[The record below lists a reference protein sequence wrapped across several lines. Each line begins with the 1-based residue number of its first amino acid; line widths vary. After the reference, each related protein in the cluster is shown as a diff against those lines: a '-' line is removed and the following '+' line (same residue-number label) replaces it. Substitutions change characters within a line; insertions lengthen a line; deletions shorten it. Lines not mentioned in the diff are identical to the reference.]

1 MGPLPT
7 DSNSFEVSPTFMIR
21 IPLLQKVHTVLAF
34 LAVTACQNAI
44 AQVDFAHD
52 VFPLFKSQCSKCHGG
67 DESEGGFSLNS
78 RESLLKGADSGPAVV
93 VGKSR
98 SSLLY
103 EVITTSD
110 PDKRMP
116 PEGERLTEVQIK
128 KIANWIDEGVAWEP
142 GLSLAKDTYEPPL
155 LPRRPDLP
163 KATPG
168 FEHPIDRLLQSS
180 SNGTDITISAL
191 KDDSQFARRLSLDI
205 SGILPEQDW
214 LAEFLKDGSSDKRTK
229 LIRTL
234 LADKR
239 NYAEH
244 WLTFWNDILRNDY
257 GGTGFITGGRKQ
269 ISQWLYKSLIDNKPY
284 DQMARELISPTPDSA
299 GFSEGIRW
307 RGTVSAGQTVEI
319 QFSQSVGQSF
329 LGINL
334 KCASCHDSFIDR
346 WKLDDAYGLAAIFSK
361 TPLDVHR
368 CDKPTGK
375 QAKPAWLF
383 PELGTI
389 DPELSQPERLRQL
402 AGLMTHP
409 QNGRFSRTIVN
420 RLWHRLMG
428 RGIVEPVD
436 SMQSRP
442 WNEDLLDWLAVDFAE
457 HGFDLKHTIELICT
471 SRAYQSQVEV
481 VLDSQNQADYVYRG
495 PRGKRMTAEQFVDCV
510 WQLCDAAPS
519 DFDAPVLRGE
529 MTPEQLSQ
537 TEQLRGKWI
546 WSNADSEHASS
557 KDKASFQRS
566 LDLEKVPERA
576 AVVASCDNSFELF
589 INKKKVLSSD
599 NWESIRAT
607 SITKYLKKGT
617 NEFLLSCKNAGDGP
631 NPAGVFLEARW
642 LDEKGKEHYFHTDAN
657 WQTSEQLPGKNGEF
671 KGEVSWT
678 AAALASKPEIWMNRI
693 GKELRSQLGLGM
705 QSQNWMVRAGLRK
718 SDALQRTLGRPN
730 RDQIVTSR
738 PTAWS
743 TLEALDLCNAPA
755 LDKYLMHGAEEYENK
770 GMASA
775 DLVDTVFLRALSRK
789 PTVDEKSIAIEM
801 LGNGKPTADRIQDF
815 LWTVVMLPEFQ
826 IVR

>member
-1 MGPLPT
+1 
-7 DSNSFEVSPTFMIR
+7 MIR
-21 IPLLQKVHTVLAF
+21 IPLLQKVQLVLAC
-34 LAVTACQNAI
+34 LAATLCENAT

-52 VFPLFKSQCSKCHGG
+52 IFPIFKSHCSKCHGG
-67 DESEGGFSLNS
+67 DEIEGGFSLNS
-78 RESLLKGADSGPAVV
+78 RETLLKGADSGPVVV
-93 VGKSR
+93 VGKSKT
-98 SSLLY
+98 SLLY
-103 EVITTSD
+103 EVLTTTD

-116 PEGERLTEVQIK
+116 PEGEPLTGAQIK
-128 KIANWIDEGVAWEP
+128 KIASWIDEGVAWEP
-142 GLSLAKDTYEPPL
+142 GLTLAKDTYEPPL

-168 FEHPIDRLLQSS
+168 FEHPIDLLLQGT
-180 SNGTDITISAL
+180 SNGNSQHTPFL
-191 KDDSQFARRLSLDI
+191 KDDAQFARRLSLDLV
-205 SGILPEQDW
+205 GILPEQDW
-214 LAEFLKDGSSDKRTK
+214 LDNFLKDDSSDKRKK
-229 LIRTL
+229 LIQTL

-244 WLTFWNDILRNDY
+244 WLTFWNDLLRNDY

-284 DQMARELISPTPDSA
+284 DQMARELISPTADSA
-299 GFSEGIRW
+299 GFSDGIRW

-346 WKLDDAYGLAAIFSK
+346 WKLEDAYGLAAIFSK

-383 PELGTI
+383 PELGSV
-389 DPELSQPERLRQL
+389 DPELPQPERLRQL

-457 HGFDLKHTIELICT
+457 HGFDIKHTIELICT
-471 SRAYQSQVEV
+471 SNAYQSQVEV
-481 VLDSQNQADYVYRG
+481 VLDPQNQADYVYRG

-510 WQLCDAAPS
+510 WQLCDAAPN

-529 MTPEQLSQ
+529 LTSEQLSQ
-537 TEQLRGKWI
+537 TSELRGKWI
-546 WSNADSEHASS
+546 WSSADSDRASA
-557 KDKASFQRS
+557 KDKASFKQS
-566 LDLEKVPERA
+566 LVLTKVPEQ
-576 AVVASCDNSFELF
+576 AVLVATCDNSFELF

-599 NWESIRAT
+599 NWESVRAT
-607 SITKYLKKGT
+607 SITKYLKAGS
-617 NEFLLSCKNAGDGP
+617 NEFLLSCKNGGDGP

-642 LDEKGKEHYFHTDAN
+642 TDEKGNENFFHTDAN
-657 WQTSEQLPGKNGEF
+657 WQSSQQLPGKNGEF
-671 KGEVSWT
+671 KKEVTWEASVV
-678 AAALASKPEIWMNRI
+678 ASKPEIWMNRI
-693 GKELRSQLGLGM
+693 AKELRSQLGLGL
-705 QSQNWMVRAGLRK
+705 QSQNWMVRAALRK

-755 LDKYLMHGAEEYENK
+755 LDKYLMRGAEVYEDK

-775 DLVDTVFLRALSRK
+775 DLVDSIFQKALSRK
-789 PTVDEKSIAIEM
+789 PTADEKSIAIEM
-801 LGNGKPTADRIQDF
+801 LGDGKPTADRIQDF
-815 LWTVVMLPEFQ
+815 LWTIVMLPEFQ